1 MVYVALKFFS
11 CHGEE
16 FPQISQIINHYLEQT
31 SSI

>member
-1 MVYVALKFFS
+1 MTYVALKIHSF
-11 CHGEE
+11 HGEE